1 MKKGYFGKY
10 GGSYVSFEIQKEL
23 DNIDKQYKLLKK
35 DKNFVSELNNL
46 RKNYQGRP
54 TPLYYCKKLSEV
66 LGGAKIF
73 LKREDLNHTGAHK
86 INHCLGEALLAKH
99 LGKTLVI
106 AETGAGQH
114 GVAIATACALLGLRC
129 EVHMGVVDILKEQP
143 NVQKMKLLGA
153 NVVSVSRGDGTLKDA
168 VDSALESYSKQLK
181 DAIYCIGS
189 VVGPHPFP
197 SMVRDFQSV
206 IGKEIK
212 MQTKKLKITPNYMI
226 ACVGGGSNAIG
237 MFSEFLKDKNIN
249 LVGVEA
255 YGKGTGR
262 NSAAINFGETLVY
275 QGFKS
280 KVLTDGENV
289 CDAYSIAS
297 GLDYPGV
304 GPQHAYL
311 NDIGRVKYEMIDDN
325 EALNAFYLLTKT
337 EGIIPALESSHAV
350 AYAIK
355 LAKTLDKN
363 KVIIVNLSGRG
374 DKDCDYI
381 LNLNR
386 SWQILIFDL

>member
-35 DKNFVSELNNL
+35 DKNFVSELNDL

>member
-54 TPLYYCKKLSEV
+54 TPLYYCKKLSEA